1 MWRAAGACQHGIR
14 WGESERDV
22 RKEGARFREKAEADA
37 RTGERIADI
46 VSCRVVRV
54 RWGEAGRMRWA
65 DGALPG
71 VRAQASYTRPAGA
84 RAMTARDDRWSGA
97 GTAECIP
104 PIAYSPG
111 LLSAGWAVG
120 WDRHG

>member
-1 MWRAAGACQHGIR
+1 
-14 WGESERDV
+14 
-22 RKEGARFREKAEADA
+22 
-37 RTGERIADI
+37 
-46 VSCRVVRV
+46 VSCRKGGWSKANEVER
-54 RWGEAGRMRWA
+54 AG
-65 DGALPG
+65 GALPG
-71 VRAQASYTRPAGA
+71 VRAQTSYTRPAGV

-111 LLSAGWAVG
+111 LLNVG